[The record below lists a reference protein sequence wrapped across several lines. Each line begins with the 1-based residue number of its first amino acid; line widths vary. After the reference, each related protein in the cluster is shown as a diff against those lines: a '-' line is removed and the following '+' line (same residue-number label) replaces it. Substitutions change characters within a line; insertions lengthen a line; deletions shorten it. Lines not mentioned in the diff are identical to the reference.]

1 MPFEVGQSVGSY
13 ELMERISASDKGVT
27 YKAHNNL
34 ARRFEL
40 LKVLP
45 AELQSDGKGLDH
57 MLREARVH
65 SRLNHPNIASFYT
78 AIEMEGRL
86 VICSEFVRGM
96 TVESR
101 RKVGAI
107 PIKLAVDYV
116 RQVLAGL
123 DHAHKNGVIHRNLS
137 PSNMIITDNGV
148 VKLGGFDLAKG
159 ASDPNLTV
167 PGSVVGSVDYISPEQ
182 IMGSGTIDGRA
193 DIYGMG
199 AVLYELLTQKKMFPQ
214 ASKFGVMT
222 DHVQT
227 MPEPP
232 SKLRA
237 EISAELDRVILKA
250 VAKEPAQRFQTAGDM
265 SEALESAL
273 SGKKEAA
280 PEMAAVAP
288 ARSAVPTPA
297 ATPEPTTP
305 SPPAPPSAAGPPDV
319 ASPPPRPAAAPPP
332 VTQLSAED
340 DPEKTQPVAIPEEF
354 PASAKTVSLPAA
366 VPPDLPPR
374 RIPDGNAASRGPEPG
389 DEMIRLVKLGTL
401 TFVIVLVVFTLLLFF
416 FGR

>member
-1 MPFEVGQSVGSY
+1 
-13 ELMERISASDKGVT
+13 MERISASDKGVT

-34 ARRFEL
+34 ARRFEI

-45 AELQSDGKGLDH
+45 AELQSDGKGMEH

-65 SRLNHPNIASFYT
+65 SRLNHPNIAAFYT

-123 DHAHKNGVIHRNLS
+123 DHAHKNGVVHRNLS

-148 VKLGGFDLAKG
+148 VKLSGFDLAKG

-199 AVLYELLTQKKMFPQ
+199 AVLYELLTQRKMFPQ

-227 MPEPP
+227 IPEPP

-237 EISAELDRVILKA
+237 EISAELDQAVLKA
-250 VAKEPAQRFQTAGDM
+250 VAKEPPQRFQTAGEM
-265 SEALESAL
+265 SAALEAGL
-273 SGKKEAA
+273 SGKIAAA
-280 PEMAAVAP
+280 PEVAVGSRPARGRAGQAGWRVSNSQACWSRQAVSAAMAA
-288 ARSAVPTPA
+288 R
-297 ATPEPTTP
+297 E
-305 SPPAPPSAAGPPDV
+305 V
-319 ASPPPRPAAAPPP
+319 ASLRSRRPRGRGSG
-332 VTQLSAED
+332 VGM
-340 DPEKTQPVAIPEEF
+340 IPKLAF
-354 PASAKTVSLPAA
+354 MGWK
-366 VPPDLPPR
+366 
-374 RIPDGNAASRGPEPG
+374 
-389 DEMIRLVKLGTL
+389 RLVGVWT
-401 TFVIVLVVFTLLLFF
+401 
-416 FGR
+416 